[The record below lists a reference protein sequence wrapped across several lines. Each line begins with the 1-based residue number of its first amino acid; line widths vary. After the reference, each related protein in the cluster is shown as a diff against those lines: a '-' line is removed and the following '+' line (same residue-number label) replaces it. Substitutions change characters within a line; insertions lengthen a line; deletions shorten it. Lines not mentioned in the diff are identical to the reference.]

1 MRYDKRE
8 PDEIRPITIRR
19 QYLHYAN
26 GSALIEVGK
35 TRVICS
41 ASIEEGVPPFL
52 RGSNQGWITAEY
64 GMLPCSSDKRIVRES
79 TKGRVGGR
87 THEIQ
92 RLIGRSLRAVTNLTY
107 IGEQTVFIDC
117 DVIQADGGTRTASI
131 TGGFVALYDALRLI
145 GGDSLIEAGLITDLV
160 AAVSVGILGEE
171 TYVDLSYGEDSH
183 ADVDM
188 NVIMT
193 DSGKF
198 IEIQGTAEKEPFSE
212 AKMKNMLALAKKA
225 IKEITEIQRKVL
237 ELPSS

>member
-1 MRYDKRE
+1 MRNDKRE

-19 QYLHYAN
+19 NYLQYAK
-26 GSALIEVGK
+26 GSALIDVGK

-41 ASIEEGVPPFL
+41 ACIEEGVPPFL

-64 GMLPCSSDKRIVRES
+64 GMLPCSSDKRIIRES
-79 TKGRVGGR
+79 TKGRVSGR

-107 IGEQTVFIDC
+107 LGEQTIFIDC

-145 GGDSLIEAGLITDLV
+145 GGDALIEAGLITDFIG
-160 AAVSVGILGEE
+160 AVSVGIVRGIP
-171 TYVDLSYGEDSH
+171 YVDLTYGEDSH

-188 NVIMT
+188 NIIMT
-193 DSGKF
+193 GSGKF
-198 IEIQGTAEKEPFSE
+198 VEIQGTAEKEPFSE
-212 AKMKNMLALAKKA
+212 AKMKSLLALAKKG
-225 IKEITEIQRKVL
+225 IKEIIESQRTALQVH
-237 ELPSS
+237 S